1 MKRVELIV
9 THGGMYDKPKL
20 AMYDEDEGFVTVL
33 GRKFLRKG
41 VKTRYRVLK
50 PSHVKAPFGGKGK
63 PLIVC
68 DIATR
73 ESINPHGEKKK
84 VKKELVDPQ
93 TKEKHI
99 IEVEVDAEENP
110 IAGTSV
116 EISSDEPLD
125 HKKEMGYTFSRDYMK
140 ARMEQ
145 VKISIRTM
153 LIYAFMGIGAYNV
166 LKMILTSA
174 FGVQLP

>member
-9 THGGMYDKPKL
+9 AHGGMFEKPKL
-20 AMYDEDEGFVTVL
+20 AYYDENEGFVTVF
-33 GRKFLRKG
+33 GRKFLKKG
-41 VKTRYRVLK
+41 VRTRYRVLN
-50 PSHVKAPFGGKGK
+50 PTHVKAPMSGKGK

-73 ESINPHGEKKK
+73 ESINPHGGKKK
-84 VKKELVDPQ
+84 VKKEIVDKK
-93 TKEKHI
+93 TGEKFTV
-99 IEVEVDAEENP
+99 EVEVDAEEKP
-110 IAGTSV
+110 IGGSSV
-116 EISSDEPLD
+116 EISSNEPLD
-125 HKKEMGYTFSRDYMK
+125 DKKEMKYTFARDYMK

-166 LKMILTSA
+166 VKMILISA